1 MAVVYVVLT
10 VLAGY
15 FLGCVNGALLVSKY
29 ILHDDVRDHG
39 SGNAG
44 LTNFHRVFGGKLT
57 IVVVLCDMLKAVCA
71 VLVGQLLMGHFL
83 GLVVLGKYVAGLS
96 CMLGHMFP
104 CMFHFKGGKGILS
117 GGAIALNGLAG
128 VVLSEWMLVIYG
140 MVFSLVGG
148 FILGMVTTKIIEFLF
163 SRVNRQRGNKVC
175 MVLHDICACALSF
188 LHGAQDG
195 QKFMSIGLLGIALAF
210 GMETSGTTDFPL
222 WLMIICSAAMSLG
235 TLLGGKRIIKSV
247 AMDMVSLEKYQ
258 GVAASLSTVVTLFVA
273 SMTGMPVSTSHCS
286 TASIMGVGASKS
298 FRRVNWGVARRMVW
312 AWVLTFPCCGFI
324 GWALAKL
331 FMML

>member
-1 MAVVYVVLT
+1 MAVVYMAVVYVVLT

-104 CMFHFKGGKGILS
+104 CMFRFKGRQGDLVRRDHRHYARLAHRPGGVGPLPCAGRPDPHGVRGFSGCRCGLCHYDRRSLPQPAGHDPGIVIGILVVWGHRS
-117 GGAIALNGLAG
+117 NIGRNDSAGGNT
-128 VVLSEWMLVIYG
+128 LSP
-140 MVFSLVGG
+140 
-148 FILGMVTTKIIEFLF
+148 
-163 SRVNRQRGNKVC
+163 
-175 MVLHDICACALSF
+175 A
-188 LHGAQDG
+188 
-195 QKFMSIGLLGIALAF
+195 
-210 GMETSGTTDFPL
+210 P
-222 WLMIICSAAMSLG
+222 
-235 TLLGGKRIIKSV
+235 
-247 AMDMVSLEKYQ
+247 
-258 GVAASLSTVVTLFVA
+258 
-273 SMTGMPVSTSHCS
+273 
-286 TASIMGVGASKS
+286 
-298 FRRVNWGVARRMVW
+298 
-312 AWVLTFPCCGFI
+312 
-324 GWALAKL
+324 
-331 FMML
+331 

>member
-1 MAVVYVVLT
+1 MAVVYMAVVYVVLT

-117 GGAIALNGLAG
+117 GGTLVWLLDWRVALIAWGLFA
-128 VVLSEWMLVIYG
+128 
-140 MVFSLVGG
+140 
-148 FILGMVTTKIIEFLF
+148 
-163 SRVNRQRGNKVC
+163 
-175 MVLHDICACALSF
+175 A
-188 LHGAQDG
+188 
-195 QKFMSIGLLGIALAF
+195 
-210 GMETSGTTDFPL
+210 L
-222 WLMIICSAAMSLG
+222 WLATKYVSLGSVSAA
-235 TLLGGKRIIKSV
+235 
-247 AMDMVSLEKYQ
+247 VS
-258 GVAASLSTVVTLFVA
+258 
-273 SMTGMPVSTSHCS
+273 MPVATWLFCGHSPVYTVLAVVIAGLVVWCHREN
-286 TASIMGVGASKS
+286 IQRLVRGEERK
-298 FRRVNWGVARRMVW
+298 FRWHTGPV
-312 AWVLTFPCCGFI
+312 
-324 GWALAKL
+324 KDE
-331 FMML
+331 